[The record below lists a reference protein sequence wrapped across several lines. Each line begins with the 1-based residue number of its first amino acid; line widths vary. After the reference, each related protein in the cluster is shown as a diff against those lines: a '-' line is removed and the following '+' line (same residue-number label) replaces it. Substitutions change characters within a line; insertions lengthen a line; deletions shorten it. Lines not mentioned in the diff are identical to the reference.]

1 MQLFYRLS
9 NIATS
14 KSIALN
20 SVQYFLHLQ
29 VWLSLGLGV
38 CACDD
43 VQCKF
48 PAPFFF
54 FVFYFFAHLYF
65 FSIFHSILIGK
76 HSYSAQCARQ
86 AMLAPDDFNNNKQ
99 DASRDECFSKNGC
112 IWKTVRKSIVIVRL
126 YYIVRVRF
134 DLLRWGN
141 GIKWL
146 FCFVVAVWI

>member
-29 VWLSLGLGV
+29 VWLGLSLGV
-38 CACDD
+38 CVWWCTMQISSS
-43 VQCKF
+43 V
-48 PAPFFF
+48 FFI

-65 FSIFHSILIGK
+65 LSIFHSILIGK

-86 AMLAPDDFNNNKQ
+86 AMLALDDFNNNKQ

-112 IWKTVRKSIVIVRL
+112 IWKTVRKSIVIVI